1 MNPEIIELAK
11 QLMQQNPGVSPEE
24 AIKEA
29 TRMSQGEQS
38 EGFTGGQAREAG
50 RMGQMA
56 QQQYQQRQQ
65 QQPQQRPPQRPQ
77 VQPGLLGGGQPTPQG
92 QAPHPG
98 IQPQQRPQQQGG
110 MSAQACAAMGGSV
123 QGQSCV
129 ISITL

>member
-11 QLMQQNPGVSPEE
+11 QIMQQNPGVSPEE

-65 QQPQQRPPQRPQ
+65 QQQRPPQRPQ

-98 IQPQQRPQQQGG
+98 IQPQQRQQQQHPMCGPG
-110 MSAQACAAMGGSV
+110 TSFNGQQCVSDTLSV
-123 QGQSCV
+123 KF
-129 ISITL
+129 